1 MFPVTATV
9 KPVTTEPFLR
19 PVATVALVSDRGL
32 PEGALLAVRRE
43 SPVVADVP
51 AAVAATLEVLDVAG
65 RIRPGDTVAL
75 TGGSRG
81 IADVVPALRTVVERV
96 RALGAT
102 PFLVPAMGSHGGAT
116 AEGQRAVLAGYGM
129 TPEALGCEVRASMD
143 TVDLGPSPRG
153 LPVLT
158 DRLAHEADHLL
169 VVNRVKPHTMFS
181 GPVES
186 GIAKMLAIGLGKH
199 RGAAAVH
206 RAVADHGWDAVL
218 VDVVPLL
225 AARGHLLGGVALV
238 EGHDDRTAL
247 VAPVAADRVLVD
259 EPALLAAARRWMPR
273 LPFPEVDVLLV
284 DRIGKDI
291 SGAGLDTNVVGRKE
305 HLGVRGPSEVRV
317 RVVAVRDLSPGTH
330 GNALGIGLADLC
342 RQRVLD
348 AADWA
353 ATRTNA
359 LTAGHPEAAKA
370 PIALATDA
378 ELLDVALP
386 LVGLRAPA
394 DARVLWVRDSLH
406 LDRVWASR
414 ALLDEATDRE
424 DLALAGPVEPL
435 PWEASGDL
443 PDLLP
448 LP

>member
-1 MFPVTATV
+1 M
-9 KPVTTEPFLR
+9 
-19 PVATVALVSDRGL
+19 SDRDL
-32 PEGALLAVRRE
+32 PHGAVLAVRRE

-51 AAVAATLEVLDVAG
+51 AAVGDALDALDLAG
-65 RIRPGDTVAL
+65 RVRPGDTVAL

-81 IADVVPALRTVVERV
+81 IADGVPALRAVVERV
-96 RALGAT
+96 RSLGAE

-116 AEGQRAVLAGYGM
+116 AAGQRAVLAGYGM

-143 TVDLGPSPRG
+143 TVDLGPSPLG

-169 VVNRVKPHTMFS
+169 VVNRVKPHTMFR

-186 GIAKMLAIGLGKH
+186 GIAKMLVIGLGKH
-199 RGAAAVH
+199 RGAAAAH
-206 RAVADHGWDAVL
+206 RAVVDHGWGAVL
-218 VDVVPLL
+218 ADLVPVL
-225 AARGHLLGGVALV
+225 AARTRLLGGVALV

-247 VAPVAADRVLVD
+247 VAPVRGGHVLED
-259 EPALLAAARRWMPR
+259 EAPLLERARGWMPR
-273 LPFPEVDVLLV
+273 LPVAEVDVLLV

-291 SGAGLDTNVVGRKE
+291 SGAGLDTDVVGRK
-305 HLGVRGPSEVRV
+305 HDPSPGGDAPEATDVRV
-317 RVVAVRDLSPGTH
+317 RVVAVRGLSPGTH

-359 LTAGHPEAAKA
+359 LTAGHPDAAKA
-370 PIALATDA
+370 PIALRTDG
-378 ELLDVALP
+378 ELLTTGLS
-386 LVGLRAPA
+386 LIGLRTPA
-394 DARVLWVRDSLH
+394 DARVLWIRDTLH

-414 ALLDEATDRE
+414 AVLDEAAGRD
-424 DLALAGPVEPL
+424 DLEVAGPVGPL
-435 PWEASGDL
+435 PLGPDDDL
-443 PDLLP
+443 PALLP
-448 LP
+448 LG